1 MGAIQQYTEA
11 APVSAV
17 DRFRRLVLVL
27 VIVLSVALPRAG
39 VIMPFLNLPLPFG
52 LVFLH
57 IVFWSLFLLTRA
69 SRGYLPFLVV
79 FLWYIASIVVAA
91 NIGFLRGARGSMLL
105 VETAT
110 FLGQVPA
117 FFVMA
122 WLLKD
127 TKDLDLAVR
136 WVTISVLFAAIYGII
151 QFSYGEAIM
160 IPGLTYTAG
169 TKHSLVNLRTGDASR
184 ILSSYGDPNVFAG
197 ALVMFLPAV
206 IGTALGQ
213 RSIPRMTGKWI
224 ITAGAIVCGIIAL
237 VYCDSRA
244 GYIGLMIAC
253 VGLFWK
259 FRTKLT
265 RVIVPVI
272 VVLWVISEVG
282 LTQRIQNRLTI
293 ADNDPRREY
302 GLIALRVLRS
312 HPEGAGL
319 GIQAMTDN
327 LNNVELV
334 RAENVWASYNS
345 FYLHLLVRAGVFGFL
360 AFVWLSYRCARNVF
374 LYVEDERGA
383 QAWKP
388 VIFGF
393 LAGFVGV
400 QLAMLFN
407 PFYQLPGGGVNMWL
421 ALGLAYGI
429 GRVCNQ
435 TSGSREMVVPSNVRQ
450 QTVG

>member
-1 MGAIQQYTEA
+1 MNVIRQYPET
-11 APVSAV
+11 APVSAA
-17 DRFRRLVLVL
+17 DRFRRIVLVL
-27 VIVLSVALPRAG
+27 VIIFSVALPRSG
-39 VIMPFLNLPLPFG
+39 VIMPFLKLPLPFG

-69 SRGYLPFLVV
+69 SRGYLPFLAV
-79 FLWYIASIVVAA
+79 FLWYILSVVVAA
-91 NIGFLRGARGSMLL
+91 NIGFIRGAHGNVML

-122 WLLKD
+122 WLLRD
-127 TKDLDLAVR
+127 SEDIHLAVR
-136 WVTISVLFAAIYGII
+136 WVTISVLFAAVYGIV
-151 QFSYGEAIM
+151 QFSFGEAIM
-160 IPGLTYTAG
+160 IPGVTYTAG
-169 TKHSLVNLRTGDASR
+169 TKYSLVNLRYGDASR
-184 ILSSYGDPNVFAG
+184 VLSSYGDPNVFAG
-197 ALVMFLPAV
+197 ALVMFLPGV
-206 IGTALGQ
+206 IGAALGQ
-213 RSIPRMTGKWI
+213 RSVPRRVGKWI

-244 GYIGLMIAC
+244 GYLGLMIAC
-253 VGLFWK
+253 VGLFWR
-259 FRTKLT
+259 FRAKLV
-265 RVIVPVI
+265 RVIIPVI

-293 ADNDPRREY
+293 SEKDPRREY
-302 GLIALRVLRS
+302 GLIALSVLRS
-312 HPEGAGL
+312 HPEGGGL
-319 GIQAMTDN
+319 GIQAKTDN

-360 AFVWLSYRCARNVF
+360 TFVWMSYRCARNAF
-374 LYVEDERGA
+374 LFVNDQRGA
-383 QAWKP
+383 AEWKP

-421 ALGLAYGI
+421 ALGLAYSI
-429 GRVCNQ
+429 GRVSVQ
-435 TSGSREMVVPSNVRQ
+435 AAESQEMVISANIRQ
-450 QTVG
+450 RTAG